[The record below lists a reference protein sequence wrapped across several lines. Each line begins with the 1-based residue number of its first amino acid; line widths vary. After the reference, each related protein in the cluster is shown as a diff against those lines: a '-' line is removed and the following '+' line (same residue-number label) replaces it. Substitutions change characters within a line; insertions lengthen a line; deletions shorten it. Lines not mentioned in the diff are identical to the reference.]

1 LSNQLIYAAFLG
13 DLPSLIAKLT
23 IQNVPALPQDFPPAA
38 DAKEVIDGR
47 LALGRTH

>member
-1 LSNQLIYAAFLG
+1 LSNRLIYIPFSG
-13 DLPSLIAKLT
+13 DFTLLSAKSM
-23 IQNVPALPQDFPPAA
+23 IQNVPALPQDFRPAA

>member
-1 LSNQLIYAAFLG
+1 LSNSLNRIGFLQAFNRLV
-13 DLPSLIAKLT
+13 DDDM
-23 IQNVPALPQDFPPAA
+23 IQNVPALPQDFAPTA